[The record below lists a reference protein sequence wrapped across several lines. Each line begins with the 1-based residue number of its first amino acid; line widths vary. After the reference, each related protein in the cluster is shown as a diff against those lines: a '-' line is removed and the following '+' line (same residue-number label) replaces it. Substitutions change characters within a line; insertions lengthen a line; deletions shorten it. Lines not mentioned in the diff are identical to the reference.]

1 MIKKKIRHIHI
12 HIMFVTFFKY
22 LNLFLSIC
30 YTCYLY
36 WKLRAFL
43 KKEKVSPKVLKMK
56 MVVFFVYSI
65 DFAHPHRSNY
75 QHATGHYYLKSW
87 LGPTSRF
94 CGILLVSTTIFKRV
108 SEPPSKFV
116 GPPTIKFLSL
126 DHF

>member
-12 HIMFVTFFKY
+12 HIVFVTFFKY

-36 WKLRAFL
+36 WKLRSFL
-43 KKEKVSPKVLKMK
+43 KKEKVSPKVLKR
-56 MVVFFVYSI
+56 VVFFVCSI
-65 DFAHPHRSNY
+65 DFAHPHRSTY
-75 QHATGHYYLKSW
+75 QLATGHCYQKSW

-94 CGILLVSTTIFKRV
+94 CRVVLVSTTIFKRV

-116 GPPTIKFLSL
+116 RPPTIKFLSL